1 MSVKSFAKQIVDQGY
16 NIVPL
21 FPFSKNNQDL
31 NWQKRKYSIDDV
43 LDDSNLGINL
53 GQSNLIDVD
62 LDCDL
67 AVHFGSL
74 FLPHNTLKLAR
85 VTKDKKQIT
94 HFFYLNNNSLK
105 ENDVKKFRGNT
116 ILEHRANGQTV
127 IYGQTPMK

>member
-21 FPFSKNNQDL
+21 FPYSKNNQDI

-74 FLPHNTLKLAR
+74 FLCLLYTSPSPRDGLLSRMPSSA
-85 VTKDKKQIT
+85 
-94 HFFYLNNNSLK
+94 
-105 ENDVKKFRGNT
+105 
-116 ILEHRANGQTV
+116 
-127 IYGQTPMK
+127 